1 MCCGLVTTILSDT
14 CRHAITVFNL
24 NVASIASTSDLFSR
38 FDRNCIPRRVYHSYV
53 ASDRPVEWI
62 CILAT
67 NIVKGFDNNRAPMFS
82 GSGSSNRRSP
92 RFRRNDTKGASGA
105 SGEGYY
111 GRSTPT
117 AGKGGPSYDLAS
129 SLYK

>member
-24 NVASIASTSDLFSR
+24 NVASIASTSDLFTR
-38 FDRNCIPRRVYHSYV
+38 FDRNCIPRRVYHRYV

-67 NIVKGFDNNRAPMFS
+67 NIVKGVDNNRAPMYS

-92 RFRRNDTKGASGA
+92 RCRRNDTKGASGA
-105 SGEGYY
+105 RG
-111 GRSTPT
+111 GR
-117 AGKGGPSYDLAS
+117 LLR
-129 SLYK
+129 SLHPHRRQGWPQL